1 MLSLQALN
9 VFWLQSFLDAQW
21 FDICWLEMST
31 KSTGLLG
38 LHFPHI
44 RTRYPKEWPNAH
56 KHSQTMLAV
65 VGLPTELLL
74 VIYHKFFCTAT
85 VGICWCSYSACID
98 LLMDQ
103 RLFMNL
109 CTSKKI
115 YEANESCQKLKFQQ
129 WWLWDFFN
137 KVMNTVAPQYPRS
150 ALSIIMERSSTLG
163 SNKNHCTCLCHSK
176 DGEIPWCSVF
186 SAPSLGNPCWSPPFW
201 THPSKHSTTK
211 SAADHSSV
219 PANCRFNFLSWVV
232 SQPFDKGL
240 V

>member
-1 MLSLQALN
+1 MPSGLISDWKCPPNPLDCLASIFRISALDTQRSGQTLTNIRKPCLPSLACQPSYYWWFATSFFVQPLLVYVGVATQLVLICSWIKGYLWICAL
-9 VFWLQSFLDAQW
+9 QKR
-21 FDICWLEMST
+21 ST
-31 KSTGLLG
+31 KLTKAARSWNSNNDG
-38 LHFPHI
+38 F
-44 RTRYPKEWPNAH
+44 W
-56 KHSQTMLAV
+56 
-65 VGLPTELLL
+65 
-74 VIYHKFFCTAT
+74 
-85 VGICWCSYSACID
+85 D
-98 LLMDQ
+98 L
-103 RLFMNL
+103 
-109 CTSKKI
+109 
-115 YEANESCQKLKFQQ
+115 
-129 WWLWDFFN
+129 FN